1 MAVYVHVINEG
12 ASLLLERW
20 DQAPFPVGSSQVGLD
35 DDHDAVVFPGEA
47 VELVEY
53 EGSAAGLIH
62 SFAERF
68 QEDAEQLEADLLEL
82 SKRDS
87 PCWCH

>member
-1 MAVYVHVINEG
+1 MAVYVHIINEG

-47 VELVEY
+47 VEDRKSVV
-53 EGSAAGLIH
+53 
-62 SFAERF
+62 
-68 QEDAEQLEADLLEL
+68 
-82 SKRDS
+82 
-87 PCWCH
+87 